1 MYEFIITVGIS
12 TASDDIM
19 GIIDNTRF
27 NITDN
32 LDIEVIQNY
41 VNNEL
46 AFFGVVSLLPV
57 FNLRLATLA
66 RTCIWRMCVFVC
78 VRARVCVFACVS
90 NLLNLRLVTLARISI

>member
-1 MYEFIITVGIS
+1 MYEFVITVGIS

-27 NITDN
+27 NITDK
-32 LDIEVIQNY
+32 DIEVIQNY

-46 AFFGVVSLLPV
+46 AFFGVVSLLSV

-66 RTCIWRMCVFVC
+66 RTCI
-78 VRARVCVFACVS
+78 
-90 NLLNLRLVTLARISI
+90 